1 MFFLSRKIKNWS
13 LNYCFW
19 NEIIPCLYLLCWDML
34 VKIDKNNKETRI
46 AVISLQ
52 ISNISFVILQTFFI
66 SQLFVNVFTFL
77 HKKGLYRYFQHTFY
91 YWKVLPIQ
99 NGFLWTVCLICQ
111 DHWYILTFTQ
121 SKLITLN
128 SVSLYKWCGFLLQT
142 QWRKF

>member
-19 NEIIPCLYLLCWDML
+19 NEIMPCLYLLCWDML

-77 HKKGLYRYFQHTFY
+77 HKKGLCTDIFNILSIIERYGQFKTVSFELFV
-91 YWKVLPIQ
+91 WSVRITDISSLLLNQ
-99 NGFLWTVCLICQ
+99 NWLL
-111 DHWYILTFTQ
+111 
-121 SKLITLN
+121 
-128 SVSLYKWCGFLLQT
+128 SLYKWCGFLLQT